1 MTGKM
6 LIAGSLVLMSTAA
19 NAGVVLIG
27 QSPIYHNEK
36 VYETV
41 EVCTQGTDPSERDIL
56 SGAFW
61 GGVIGNNT
69 GDGDAAAGAA
79 IGALLGALS
88 GEEAKC
94 HTERRVVGSRQVLTG
109 YSITLD
115 VDGTVRTLTVN
126 K

>member
-1 MTGKM
+1 
-6 LIAGSLVLMSTAA
+6 MSTAA
-19 NAGVVLIG
+19 NAGVMIIG
-27 QSPIYHNEK
+27 QSPIYQSEK

-41 EVCTQGTDPSERDIL
+41 EVCTEGSPASDTDVL

-88 GEEAKC
+88 GEEASC
-94 HTERRVVGSRQVLTG
+94 HTERRVVGSRQVLMG
-109 YSITLD
+109 YTITLD
-115 VDGTVRTLTVN
+115 VDGSVRTLTVN